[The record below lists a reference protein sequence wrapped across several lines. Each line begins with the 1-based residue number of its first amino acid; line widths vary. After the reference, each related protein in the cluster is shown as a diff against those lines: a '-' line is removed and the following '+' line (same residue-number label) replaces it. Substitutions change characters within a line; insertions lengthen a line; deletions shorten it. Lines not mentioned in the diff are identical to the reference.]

1 MVSGVIKKFE
11 IQIFGVETIIETKVE
26 TLCLPISRVFSF
38 LWLARSRASHYH
50 ILKEHRGQTFAHAR
64 VFVRAEL

>member
-38 LWLARSRASHYH
+38 LTVFFIISSL
-50 ILKEHRGQTFAHAR
+50 FR
-64 VFVRAEL
+64 VYIFRVYISCLY